1 MSISNRLARKLQ
13 QTLGAEA
20 AEDFVDW
27 MRQIDARFDSVETR
41 LGSIEAKLS
50 ALDTKI
56 SDRFADLIKWSFVFW
71 CSAVFSVA
79 VLAKVLP

>member
-1 MSISNRLARKLQ
+1 
-13 QTLGAEA
+13 
-20 AEDFVDW
+20 

-41 LGSIEAKLS
+41 LTSVETRLASIEAKLG

-56 SDRFADLIKWSFVFW
+56 SDRFADLLKWSFVFRT
-71 CSAVFSVA
+71 SAVFAVA